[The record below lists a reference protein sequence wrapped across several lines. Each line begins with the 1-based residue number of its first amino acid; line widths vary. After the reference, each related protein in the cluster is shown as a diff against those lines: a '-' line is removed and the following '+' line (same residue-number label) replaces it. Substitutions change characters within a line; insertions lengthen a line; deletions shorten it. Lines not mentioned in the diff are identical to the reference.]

1 MFLLEPMCCFYDNNI
16 YECPVEVSSLM
27 SGKREDLPNV
37 AESLRSLG
45 LTKYEA
51 RVYGG
56 LLTVTGATATEIHE
70 ICGVPRASVYPVMD
84 RLLQKNLVSVSNTTP
99 KRFNAVPPDEGVSTL
114 MHAVEKDATYA
125 RRVLNELYQERMG
138 FERGDEELIWSSFG
152 LDNIT
157 KRLLDLI
164 TNARDAVQVISYGG
178 FLSDDLLWGLKKR
191 SREVSIEIISDQQVH
206 SGPGTPMTV
215 RTIRTGDESSGSIRL
230 SGGVFLIDSR
240 KVMVVMDQKDG
251 IATGLYS
258 ESAGFVRFFKVYW
271 DFFKEWAKF
280 PVNNPESPS

>member
-1 MFLLEPMCCFYDNNI
+1 
-16 YECPVEVSSLM
+16 M
-27 SGKREDLPNV
+27 SVTREDLSKV

-51 RVYGG
+51 LVYGG

-70 ICGVPRASVYPVMD
+70 ICGVPRASVYPVLD

-99 KRFNAVPPDEGVSTL
+99 KRFNAIPPDDGVSNL
-114 MHAVEKDATYA
+114 MHAVEKDAAYA
-125 RRVLNELYQERMG
+125 RRVLNELYRDRMG

-152 LDNIT
+152 RKNIT
-157 KRLLDLI
+157 ERLLDLI
-164 TNARDAVQVISYGG
+164 MSAGEVVQIISYGG
-178 FLSDDLLWGLKKR
+178 FLSDDLMWGLKKVSGAVR
-191 SREVSIEIISDQQVH
+191 SEIISDQQL
-206 SGPGTPMTV
+206 SSSPGISMTV
-215 RTIRTGDESSGSIRL
+215 RTIPAGDESSSSIKL

-258 ESAGFVRFFKVYW
+258 ESAGFVRFFRVYW
-271 DFFKEWAKF
+271 NFFHEWAQKGDQ
-280 PVNNPESPS
+280 